1 MVISITSKALRGL
14 LSARTTRRDAVYDIV
29 STLQEL
35 FDCYYGT
42 GGRSLLGLLLFL
54 LVNLEVT
61 HLVGVLV
68 GGNNTEVLAHL
79 LLLEAVLPLFDLE
92 MLAVN
97 LVKILVGLLFLTERE
112 VLRANLLLGFE
123 LSCFHVFELDLAGDQ
138 RAALLT
144 LLVIVIQLKESKR
157 I

>member
-1 MVISITSKALRGL
+1 M
-14 LSARTTRRDAVYDIV
+14 
-29 STLQEL
+29 
-35 FDCYYGT
+35 
-42 GGRSLLGLLLFL
+42 
-54 LVNLEVT
+54 
-61 HLVGVLV
+61 
-68 GGNNTEVLAHL
+68 
-79 LLLEAVLPLFDLE
+79 
-92 MLAVN
+92 N

-123 LSCFHVFELDLAGDQ
+123 LSRFHVFELDLAGDQ

>member
-1 MVISITSKALRGL
+1 M
-14 LSARTTRRDAVYDIV
+14 
-29 STLQEL
+29 
-35 FDCYYGT
+35 
-42 GGRSLLGLLLFL
+42 
-54 LVNLEVT
+54 
-61 HLVGVLV
+61 
-68 GGNNTEVLAHL
+68 
-79 LLLEAVLPLFDLE
+79 
-92 MLAVN
+92 N

-138 RAALLT
+138 RASLLP